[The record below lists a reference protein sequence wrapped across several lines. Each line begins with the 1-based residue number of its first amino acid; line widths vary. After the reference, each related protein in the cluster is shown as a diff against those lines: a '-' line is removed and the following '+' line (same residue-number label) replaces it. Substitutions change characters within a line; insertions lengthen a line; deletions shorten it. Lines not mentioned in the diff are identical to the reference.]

1 MHFERLYTELL
12 NTWPRLLS
20 GFGTTILVSIEAIA
34 IGSIIGLVLGHIMF
48 FGRPVYR
55 LPGWLYL
62 DFVRGTPV
70 LVLILAAYYI
80 LPLGVPGLDA
90 QTSAMIALAV
100 FCSAQVTEVVRGG
113 LSAVPRG
120 QDEAAKSIGLPFVKR
135 LRYVILPQA
144 MRQAVPAWINTA
156 VEIIKATSL
165 LAVIGVPE
173 VMLVIQQIVS
183 RNYMNA
189 EFYLVAGL
197 IYLSINFTL
206 ERIGKTVERR
216 LRF

>member
-1 MHFERLYTELL
+1 MDFPRLFAELL
-12 NTWPRLLS
+12 VVWPRILA
-20 GFGTTILVSIEAIA
+20 GFGTTITVSVEAI
-34 IGSIIGLVLGHIMF
+34 GLGTVIGLVLGHIMYYAH
-48 FGRPVYR
+48 PLAR
-55 LPGWLYL
+55 LPGWIYL

-80 LPLGVPGLDA
+80 MPLAGIGIDA

-100 FCSAQVTEVVRGG
+100 FCSAHVTEVVRGG

-120 QDEAAKSIGLPFVKR
+120 QDEAAKSIGLTFLQR

-144 MRQAVPAWINTA
+144 ARQALPAWINSA
-156 VEIIKATSL
+156 IEIIKASSL

-173 VMLVIQQIVS
+173 VMMVIQQTVS

-189 EFYLVAGL
+189 EFYLVAAIL
-197 IYLSINFTL
+197 YFCINYTL
-206 ERIGKTVERR
+206 ERLGKAIERR
-216 LRF
+216 LAY